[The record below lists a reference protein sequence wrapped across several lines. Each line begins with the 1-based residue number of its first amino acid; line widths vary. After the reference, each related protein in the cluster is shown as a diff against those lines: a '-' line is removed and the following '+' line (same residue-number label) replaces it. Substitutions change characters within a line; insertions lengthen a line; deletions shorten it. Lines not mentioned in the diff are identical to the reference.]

1 MSMKANVMRDS
12 WGNIVINIEGH
23 MNYDNTISLRE
34 ELVGLSKAHPTSH
47 LKIDLSAMSFVGS
60 SGLGHFVETLKLLQK
75 SKSQNL
81 TLSNV
86 SEDFGRI
93 FKLYG
98 FEAEGMMIDQFDQD
112 QTPSEE
118 LNQKFGKRKFTFE
131 Q

>member
-23 MNYDNTISLRE
+23 MNFDNTISLRE
-34 ELVGLSKAHPTSH
+34 ELVNLSKTHPSSH
-47 LKIDLSAMSFVGS
+47 LKIDLSGMNFVGS
-60 SGLGHFVETLKLLQK
+60 SGLGHFVETLKMLQN
-75 SKSQNL
+75 SKNQTLS
-81 TLSNV
+81 LSNV

-98 FEAEGMMIDQFDQD
+98 LVVEGMVVEQFEQD

-118 LNQKFGKRKFTFE
+118 LNKKFGKRKFTFE

>member
-12 WGNIVINIEGH
+12 WGNIVIHIEGH

-34 ELVGLSKAHPTSH
+34 ELVGLSRSNPTSH
-47 LKIDLSAMSFVGS
+47 IKIDLSATHFVGS
-60 SGLGHFVETLKLLQK
+60 SGLGHFVETLKILQK

-81 TLSNV
+81 TLTNV
-86 SEDFGRI
+86 SDDFGRI
-93 FKLYG
+93 FRLYG
-98 FEAEGMMIDQFDQD
+98 FEAEGLIVEHFEQD
-112 QTPSEE
+112 QGPSTE